1 MSLLSRMCPPPSNCP
16 HFPIFR
22 DRFKHLDPEATWQAL
37 LATVAAFLF
46 FLGGGSGGAGL
57 GELFFISGVPRALV
71 VPRCRWDIYGFVSGR
86 GGQAELMG
94 AGEQGTGGACAEPRF
109 LTDRL
114 TNWSDSISAGT
125 PPRGGPAYRGIQP
138 QSSLL
143 HSLSWGDKPVTL
155 HGRLGGLAGRA
166 CRTGTAP

>member
-1 MSLLSRMCPPPSNCP
+1 MVRVCLFSPGCVLHPQIADTSRSSEICSSIWLQKPRGRQCWLL
-16 HFPIFR
+16 
-22 DRFKHLDPEATWQAL
+22 L
-37 LATVAAFLF
+37 LLFFL

-86 GGQAELMG
+86 GGQAELTG

-114 TNWSDSISAGT
+114 TNE
-125 PPRGGPAYRGIQP
+125 R
-138 QSSLL
+138 
-143 HSLSWGDKPVTL
+143 
-155 HGRLGGLAGRA
+155 
-166 CRTGTAP
+166 